1 MSQVK
6 LYEALAFLLA
16 FVLLLAGAGIKGYHM
31 GSAAVEAKYLATAN
45 ADQKAR
51 DETAQ
56 IIAQRLAD
64 MASTQAKTVE
74 RVTHEVKTNTVY
86 RDCVV
91 PDSGVRLL
99 NDAISG
105 TSEPAGDNGVQ
116 AAITA
121 P

>member
-1 MSQVK
+1 MSPAARIV
-6 LYEALAFLLA
+6 AILLA
-16 FVLLLAGAGIKGYHM
+16 CLVCAGVGCRLGLKIKQGEWDASKL
-31 GSAAVEAKYLATAN
+31 SANEAQDK
-45 ADQKAR
+45 
-51 DETAQ
+51 TAQ
-56 IIAQRLAD
+56 IIAARLAD

-86 RDCVV
+86 ASCTL

-105 TSEPAGDNGVQ
+105 ASEPAGRGGVQ
-116 AAITA
+116 TTATA

>member
-1 MSQVK
+1 MSPQARIV
-6 LYEALAFLLA
+6 AILLA
-16 FVLLLAGAGIKGYHM
+16 CLACVGFGCRLGVRIKQGEWDA
-31 GSAAVEAKYLATAN
+31 STVAS
-45 ADQKAR
+45 QKAR

-74 RVTHEVKTNTVY
+74 RVTHEVNNNTVY
-86 RDCVV
+86 AACVL

-116 AAITA
+116 ATITT

>member
-1 MSQVK
+1 MSPQARIV
-6 LYEALAFLLA
+6 AILLA
-16 FVLLLAGAGIKGYHM
+16 CLACVGVGCRLGVRIKQGEWDA
-31 GSAAVEAKYLATAN
+31 STV

-86 RDCVV
+86 ASCTL
-91 PDSGVRLL
+91 PDSGIRLL

-105 TSEPAGDNGVQ
+105 TTQPASDNGVQ
-116 AAITA
+116 APATA

>member
-1 MSQVK
+1 MSPAARIV
-6 LYEALAFLLA
+6 AILLA
-16 FVLLLAGAGIKGYHM
+16 CLACVGVGCRLGLKIKQGEWDA
-31 GSAAVEAKYLATAN
+31 STVAA
-45 ADQKAR
+45 DKAQ
-51 DETAQ
+51 DKTAQ
-56 IIAQRLAD
+56 IIAARLAD

-105 TSEPAGDNGVQ
+105 NSEPAGSGGVQ
-116 AAITA
+116 APVAA

>member
-1 MSQVK
+1 MSPQARIV
-6 LYEALAFLLA
+6 AILLA
-16 FVLLLAGAGIKGYHM
+16 CLACVGVGCRLGLKIKQGEWDA
-31 GSAAVEAKYLATAN
+31 STVAS
-45 ADQKAR
+45 QKAR

-56 IIAQRLAD
+56 IIASRLAD

-105 TSEPAGDNGVQ
+105 ANSEPAGGGGVQ
-116 AAITA
+116 APAAA